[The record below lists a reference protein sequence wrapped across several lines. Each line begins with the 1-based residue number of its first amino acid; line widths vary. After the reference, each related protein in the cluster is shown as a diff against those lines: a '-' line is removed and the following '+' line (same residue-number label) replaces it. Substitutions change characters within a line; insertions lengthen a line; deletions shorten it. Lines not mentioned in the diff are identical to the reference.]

1 MKIVLS
7 ALDPKVKIRLYFII
21 CMAFLSII
29 LESLSIVSIFPLIK
43 ILVNPEYFN
52 TKFFFIFQ
60 KNLDEKDIYKF
71 AITFVLFLFILKN
84 ILLFIISRLQAKF
97 VSYASANLSS
107 VFFTSYIKLS
117 YIDFIS
123 ANSAK
128 YIRNIT
134 DNVDYFFT
142 TYFRS
147 IMLIIIEIP
156 IILILV
162 SVLFYVE
169 PMGSFVFGL
178 TALFFGLFFYNI
190 NKKRL
195 TIFGKDI
202 NQNYTKRLSYIHKS
216 FGLFKEIQISNNEN
230 FYSNTFFKI
239 LKNIASIS
247 YKMDAIVILPKLFL
261 ELAGISIILILIYIN
276 LSQGNTLTEFLP
288 TVSLFALSGFRLMPS
303 ANRLLSSFHKLK
315 FSTPFINMLND
326 GIHKF
331 KKKEN
336 NPTIDKDTKLDF
348 NKVITIKNLTFKYN
362 NSNSNVLRDFNLSID
377 KGDFIIILGP
387 SGSGKSTF
395 INILLG
401 LINPSSG
408 HIYSDNI
415 DVFDNLNKWRKKISH
430 VPQDVYLSDD
440 TILSN
445 VALGVKEED
454 IDENKV
460 RKALKS
466 AQLED
471 FIEDLPDNILTNAGE
486 KAVRMSGGQRQ
497 RMAIARALYRSPE
510 ILLLDEATSSLDRET
525 EKKIIIDIKNNL
537 KNETIIMVT
546 HRLAITH
553 LADKVY
559 SIKDGKLEVYKN
571 LK

>member
-1 MKIVLS
+1 MKKVLS
-7 ALDPKVKIRLYFII
+7 VIDTKVKVRLYLII
-21 CMAFLSII
+21 LMAFLGII
-29 LESLSIVSIFPLIK
+29 LESLSIVSVFPLIK
-43 ILVNPEYFN
+43 ILVDPEYFN
-52 TKFFFIFQ
+52 TKLFFIFE
-60 KNLDEKDIYKF
+60 KKLDEKDIYKF
-71 AITFVLFLFILKN
+71 AIGFVLLLFLLKNVLLFILS
-84 ILLFIISRLQAKF
+84 ILQAKF
-97 VSYASANLSS
+97 VSFASANLSS
-107 VFFTSYIKLS
+107 FFFTSYIKLS

-123 ANSAK
+123 TNSAQ

-134 DNVDYFFT
+134 DNIDYFFS

-147 IMLIIIEIP
+147 IILIIIEVP

-162 SVLFYVE
+162 SALFYVE
-169 PMGSFVFGL
+169 PLGSLVFGM
-178 TALFFGLFFYNI
+178 TALFFGLFFYMV
-190 NKKRL
+190 NKKKL
-195 TIFGKDI
+195 AIFGNTI
-202 NQNYTKRLSYIHKS
+202 NTNLTKRLSYIHKS
-216 FGLFKEIQISNNEN
+216 FGLYKEIQISNNEN

-239 LKNIASIS
+239 LKNIATIG
-247 YKMDAIVILPKLFL
+247 YKLDAIVVLPKLFL
-261 ELAGISIILILIYIN
+261 ELAGISIILILIYFK
-276 LSQGNTLTEFLP
+276 LSQGGTLAEFLP
-288 TVSLFALSGFRLMPS
+288 TVSLFALSGFRLLPS
-303 ANRLLSSFHKLK
+303 ANRLISSFHKLK
-315 FSTPFINMLND
+315 FSKPMINMLEE

-336 NPTIDKDTKLDF
+336 NPTTDKNTRLDF
-348 NKVITIKNLTFKYN
+348 NKDLTIKDLTFKYK
-362 NSNSNVLRDFNLSID
+362 NSHSNVLSGFNLNIN
-377 KGDFIIILGP
+377 KGDFIMILGP
-387 SGSGKSTF
+387 SGSGKSTL

-408 HIYSDNI
+408 HIYSDNV
-415 DVFDNLNKWRKKISH
+415 DVFDNLNKWRKKLSH

-445 VALGVKEED
+445 VALGIKEED

-460 RKALKS
+460 RRVLKS
-466 AQLED
+466 AQLEN
-471 FIEDLPDNILTNAGE
+471 FVEDLPDNILTNAGE

-497 RMAIARALYRSPE
+497 RMAIARALYRDPE

-559 SIKDGKLEVYKN
+559 SIKDGKLEVYINHK
-571 LK
+571 

>member
-1 MKIVLS
+1 MKKVLS
-7 ALDPKVKIRLYFII
+7 VIDTKVKLRLYLII
-21 CMAFLSII
+21 FMAFLGII
-29 LESLSIVSIFPLIK
+29 LESLSIVSVFPLIK
-43 ILVNPEYFN
+43 ILVDPEYFN
-52 TKFFFIFQ
+52 TKLFFIFE
-60 KNLDEKDIYKF
+60 KKLDDKDIYKF
-71 AITFVLFLFILKN
+71 AIAFVLLLFLLKNVLLFILS
-84 ILLFIISRLQAKF
+84 ILQAKF
-97 VSYASANLSS
+97 VSFASANLSS
-107 VFFTSYIKLS
+107 FFFTSYIKLS

-123 ANSAK
+123 TNSAQ

-134 DNVDYFFT
+134 DNVDYFFS

-147 IMLIIIEIP
+147 IMLIIIEVP

-162 SVLFYVE
+162 SALFYVE
-169 PMGSFVFGL
+169 PLGSLVFGL
-178 TALFFGLFFYNI
+178 TALSFGLFFYTV
-190 NKKRL
+190 NKKKL
-195 TIFGKDI
+195 SIFGHSI
-202 NQNYTKRLSYIHKS
+202 NTNLTKRLSYIHKS

-239 LKNIASIS
+239 LKNIASIG
-247 YKMDAIVILPKLFL
+247 YKLDAIVILPKLFL
-261 ELAGISIILILIYIN
+261 ELAGISIILTLIYFN
-276 LSQGNTLTEFLP
+276 LSQGGTLAEFLP

-303 ANRLLSSFHKLK
+303 ANRLISSFHKLK
-315 FSTPFINMLND
+315 FSKPMINMLED

-336 NPTIDKDTKLDF
+336 NPTTDKNIKLDF
-348 NKVITIKNLTFKYN
+348 NKEIAIKDLTFKYK
-362 NSNSNVLRDFNLSID
+362 NSNSNVLSGFNLNIN
-377 KGDFIIILGP
+377 KGDFIMILGP
-387 SGSGKSTF
+387 SGSGKSTL

-408 HIYSDNI
+408 HIYSDNV
-415 DVFDNLNKWRKKISH
+415 DVFDNLNKWRKKLSH

-445 VALGVKEED
+445 VALGIKEED

-460 RKALKS
+460 RKVLKS

-471 FIEDLPDNILTNAGE
+471 FVEDLPDNILTNAGE

-497 RMAIARALYRSPE
+497 RMAIARALYRDPE

-559 SIKDGKLEVYKN
+559 SIKDGKLEVYINPK
-571 LK
+571 

>member
-1 MKIVLS
+1 MKTVLS
-7 ALDPKVKIRLYFII
+7 AISIKVKIRLYFII
-21 CMAFLSII
+21 FMAFLGIV
-29 LESLSIVSIFPLIK
+29 LESLSIVSVFPLIK
-43 ILVNPEYFN
+43 ILVDPEYFN
-52 TKFFFIFQ
+52 TKLFFIFE
-60 KNLDEKDIYKF
+60 KKLDENDIYKI
-71 AITFVLFLFILKN
+71 AIGFVLLLFLLKNVLLFILS
-84 ILLFIISRLQAKF
+84 ILQAKF
-97 VSYASANLSS
+97 VSFAGANLSTF
-107 VFFTSYIKLS
+107 FFTSYIKLS

-123 ANSAK
+123 INSAQ
-128 YIRNIT
+128 YVRNIT
-134 DNVDYFFT
+134 DNVDYFFS

-190 NKKRL
+190 NKTRL
-195 TIFGKDI
+195 TIFGNDI
-202 NQNYTKRLSYIHKS
+202 NKNYTKRLSYIHKS

-239 LKNIASIS
+239 LKSIAFIS

-261 ELAGISIILILIYIN
+261 ELAGITIILILIYFN
-276 LSQGNTLTEFLP
+276 LSQGNTLTDFLP

-315 FSTPFINMLND
+315 FSTPFINMLNE

-348 NKVITIKNLTFKYN
+348 SKVITIKDLTFKYN
-362 NSNSNVLRDFNLSID
+362 NSNSNVLRDFNLSIN

-408 HIYSDNI
+408 HIYSDNV

-445 VALGVKEED
+445 VALGVKKED

-471 FIEDLPDNILTNAGE
+471 FIKDLPDNILTNAGE

>member
-1 MKIVLS
+1 MKTVLS
-7 ALDPKVKIRLYFII
+7 AISIKVKIRLYFII
-21 CMAFLSII
+21 FMAFLGIV
-29 LESLSIVSIFPLIK
+29 LESLSIVSVFPLIK
-43 ILVNPEYFN
+43 ILVDPEYFN
-52 TKFFFIFQ
+52 TKLFFIFE
-60 KNLDEKDIYKF
+60 KKLDENDIYKL
-71 AITFVLFLFILKN
+71 AIGFVLLLFLLKN
-84 ILLFIISRLQAKF
+84 TLLFIISRFQAKF
-97 VSYASANLSS
+97 VSYASANLSCF
-107 VFFTSYIKLS
+107 FFTSYIKLS

-123 ANSAK
+123 TNSAQ

-134 DNVDYFFT
+134 DNVDYFFS

-190 NKKRL
+190 NKTRL
-195 TIFGKDI
+195 TIFGNDVNK
-202 NQNYTKRLSYIHKS
+202 NYTKRLSYINKS

-239 LKNIASIS
+239 LKNIAVIS
-247 YKMDAIVILPKLFL
+247 YKLDAIVILPKLFL
-261 ELAGISIILILIYIN
+261 VLAGITIILILIYFN
-276 LSQGNTLTEFLP
+276 LSQGNTLTDFLP

-315 FSTPFINMLND
+315 FSTPLINMLNE

-348 NKVITIKNLTFKYN
+348 SKVITIKDLTFKYN
-362 NSNSNVLRDFNLSID
+362 NSNSNVLRDFNLSIN

-408 HIYSDNI
+408 HIYSDNV

-471 FIEDLPDNILTNAGE
+471 FIKDLPDNILTNAGE

>member
-1 MKIVLS
+1 MKTVLS
-7 ALDPKVKIRLYFII
+7 AISIKVKIRLYFII
-21 CMAFLSII
+21 FMAFLGIV
-29 LESLSIVSIFPLIK
+29 LESLSIVSVFPLIK
-43 ILVNPEYFN
+43 ILVDPEYFN
-52 TKFFFIFQ
+52 TKLFFIFE
-60 KNLDEKDIYKF
+60 KKLDENDIYKL
-71 AITFVLFLFILKN
+71 AIGFVLLLFLLKNVLLFILS
-84 ILLFIISRLQAKF
+84 ILQAKF
-97 VSYASANLSS
+97 VSFASANLSTF
-107 VFFTSYIKLS
+107 FFTSYIKLS

-123 ANSAK
+123 INSAQ
-128 YIRNIT
+128 YVRNIT
-134 DNVDYFFT
+134 DNVDYFFS

-190 NKKRL
+190 NKTRL
-195 TIFGKDI
+195 TIFGNDI
-202 NQNYTKRLSYIHKS
+202 NKNYTKRLSYINKS

-239 LKNIASIS
+239 LKNIAVIS
-247 YKMDAIVILPKLFL
+247 YKLEGIVILPKLFL
-261 ELAGISIILILIYIN
+261 EFAGITIILILIYFN
-276 LSQGNTLTEFLP
+276 LSQGNTLTDFLP

-303 ANRLLSSFHKLK
+303 ANRLISSFHKLK
-315 FSTPFINMLND
+315 FSTSVMNMLEEA
-326 GIHKF
+326 ILKF

-336 NPTIDKDTKLDF
+336 NPTTDKDTKLDF
-348 NKVITIKNLTFKYN
+348 NKEIKIKDLTFKYK
-362 NSNSNVLRDFNLSID
+362 NSHSNVLSGFNLNIN
-377 KGDFIIILGP
+377 KGDFIMILGP
-387 SGSGKSTF
+387 SGSGKSTL

-408 HIYSDNI
+408 HIYSDNV
-415 DVFDNLNKWRKKISH
+415 DVFDNLNKWRKKLSH

-445 VALGVKEED
+445 VALGIKEEE

-460 RKALKS
+460 RKVLKS

-471 FIEDLPDNILTNAGE
+471 FVENLPDNILTNTGE

-497 RMAIARALYRSPE
+497 RIAIARALYSDPE

-559 SIKDGKLEVYKN
+559 SIKDGKLEVYTDPK
-571 LK
+571 